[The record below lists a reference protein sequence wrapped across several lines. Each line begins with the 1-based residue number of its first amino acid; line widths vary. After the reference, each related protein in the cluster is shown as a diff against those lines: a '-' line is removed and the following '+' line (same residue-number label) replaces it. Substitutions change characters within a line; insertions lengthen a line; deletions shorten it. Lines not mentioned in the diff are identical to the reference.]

1 MLFSHKEPVMLY
13 FLPIVPFLAF
23 YILWFF
29 YLAIMNL
36 KRAKESGKL
45 NKTATYL
52 GAPLLVIG
60 YILDFLVN
68 IFLTIPFLELPHEF
82 TVTAR
87 LKRHVCHSIG
97 WRKSLACF
105 FIPLL
110 DPFDP
115 SGKHITD

>member
-1 MLFSHKEPVMLY
+1 MYYLY
-13 FLPIVPFLAF
+13 FIPFLPFLAF
-23 YILWFF
+23 YLLWFF
-29 YLAIMNL
+29 FLAVMNL
-36 KRAKESGKL
+36 KQAKEAGRL
-45 NKTATYL
+45 NKTAKL
-52 GAPLLVIG
+52 MGAPILAIG

-68 IFLTIPFLELPHEF
+68 IFLSIPFLEFPHEL

-87 LKRHVCHSIG
+87 LKRHIRHSIG

>member
-1 MLFSHKEPVMLY
+1 MTLLFIFPLGIF
-13 FLPIVPFLAF
+13 FLF

-36 KRAKESGKL
+36 KRAQESGKL
-45 NKTATYL
+45 NKTATCM
-52 GAPLLVIG
+52 GAPLLFIG
-60 YILDFLVN
+60 YILDILVN
-68 IFLTIPFLELPHEF
+68 MLLTVPFLELPHEF
-82 TVTAR
+82 TVSNR
-87 LKRHVCHSIG
+87 LKRHIRHSIG